1 MPQSNLLQRSNPEI
15 LTSEEKIKFI
25 IYMLIYTEWQQGEEE
40 TTKGLMDPCV
50 MDLVHNIQ
58 WVLFNHGH
66 FLANSNFI

>member
-25 IYMLIYTEWQQGEEE
+25 TYMLIYTEWQQGEGE

-50 MDLVHNIQ
+50 MDLVDYIQ
-58 WVLFNHGH
+58 
-66 FLANSNFI
+66 